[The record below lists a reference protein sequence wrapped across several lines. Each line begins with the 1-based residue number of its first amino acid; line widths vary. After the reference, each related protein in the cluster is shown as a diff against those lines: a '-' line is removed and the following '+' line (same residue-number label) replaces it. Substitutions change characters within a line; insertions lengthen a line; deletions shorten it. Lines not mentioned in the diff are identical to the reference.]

1 MFMFG
6 QKDTYLAEIGV
17 SGGVSFYKGDGSSSL
32 FSNLQPVYGGLLRY
46 NINPA
51 FALCFDLSRTSIKGS
66 YIDSNVTYTFKNQ
79 NDALDVLVEF
89 NFFDL
94 EQIKNNDNQER
105 KLSPYIFAGYGLLK
119 YSYENQSKL
128 NPQFPFGIGLKYK
141 LKNRWNLN
149 LQWTNRV
156 LFADDMNERVFQIPR
171 TDMQV
176 PIRHLKI
183 NYYRMKKIIL
193 SALLL
198 VGVLVSANAQKV
210 AIVDMEEMGLLDQIK
225 RKLSKTLGERIILKF

>member
-1 MFMFG
+1 MCHQKIYIMKQKKIRFFACFLLITNSMFMFG

-156 LFADDMNERVFQIPR
+156 LFADDMEGKAQLNDKFKLNGSNFFNNDVLSGITLSVTF
-171 TDMQV
+171 DF
-176 PIRHLKI
+176 LKKPC
-183 NYYRMKKIIL
+183 NCHGSLNNRL
-193 SALLL
+193 
-198 VGVLVSANAQKV
+198 
-210 AIVDMEEMGLLDQIK
+210 
-225 RKLSKTLGERIILKF
+225 

>member
-156 LFADDMNERVFQIPR
+156 LFADDMEGKAQLNDKFKLNGSNFFNNDVLSGITLSVTF
-171 TDMQV
+171 DF
-176 PIRHLKI
+176 LKKPC
-183 NYYRMKKIIL
+183 NCHGSLNNRL
-193 SALLL
+193 
-198 VGVLVSANAQKV
+198 
-210 AIVDMEEMGLLDQIK
+210 
-225 RKLSKTLGERIILKF
+225 